1 MSDSESQLSKNR
13 HYSHP
18 SGSEPRSKVDE
29 IWDQMQEELK
39 GLSTRSRRIIAK
51 DSGHY
56 IQVEGSDLLNT
67 EVTNFVRQL
76 PGEAPPSLDYGTTE
90 TE

>member
-39 GLSTRSRRIIAK
+39 GLSNRSRRIIAK

-56 IQVEGSDLLNT
+56 IQVERSDLLKAIIT
-67 EVTNFVRQL
+67 LTRPL
-76 PGEAPPSLDYGTTE
+76 MGRYDDPDYTGSSYGR
-90 TE
+90 

>member
-1 MSDSESQLSKNR
+1 MSDSESQLSINR
-13 HYSHP
+13 HYSHHA
-18 SGSEPRSKVDE
+18 GSEPRSKVDE

-56 IQVEGSDLLNT
+56 IQVERSDLLNT

-76 PGEAPPSLDYGTTE
+76 RGEAPPSLDYGTTE